1 MKSSKSP
8 KNKAL
13 PTAKKAERTGP
24 FLMPK
29 SPEAGRYTAVS
40 RKSVDG
46 LSQRTRKPTNTNKP
60 QTPFGKFNS
69 GGLTLWHFSTAQ

>member
-40 RKSVDG
+40 QKSVDG
-46 LSQRTRKPTNTNKP
+46 LLQRTRKPTNTNK
-60 QTPFGKFNS
+60 K
-69 GGLTLWHFSTAQ
+69 HFMED